1 MPKSLRSPRHDRLR
15 AVLKRARKDQG
26 LTQQE
31 LATRLKR
38 KQSFVAK
45 YESGERRLDV
55 IEFLEIAEALA
66 QDPAWLVAEITRA
79 QKPRTLP

>member
-15 AVLKRARKDQG
+15 AVLKRARKDQC
-26 LTQQE
+26 LTQEE
-31 LATRLKR
+31 LALRLKR

-45 YESGERRLDV
+45 YEIGERRLDV

-66 QDPAWLVAEITRA
+66 QDPARLISEIAKASRPGA
-79 QKPRTLP
+79 AA